1 MQTCLPKELEG
12 GIILAC
18 SEDFFTMSQVMILQH
33 SITVTVTSKKSN
45 EAWTITSVY
54 DPQDDSS
61 KMLFLQELL
70 QIKQSVSSR
79 WVLLRDFKFI
89 YMASDKSNSRVN
101 WRMMNQF
108 RTIFEDLE
116 VKELRLHSRRFTW
129 SSGTA
134 NPT

>member
-1 MQTCLPKELEG
+1 
-12 GIILAC
+12 
-18 SEDFFTMSQVMILQH
+18 MSQVMILQH